1 MKRFKEIKELLSK
14 VYFDNEEA
22 ECVMTFL
29 DNIGFNNS
37 LGIVIDQDDYET
49 YLQEESGE
57 VVEMELMTAIDF
69 FQECTGREID
79 DRYSLGTVL
88 VMAID
93 DYVSQLKELK
103 EEQRRSDEQDRKEQ
117 DLERVRNKQYKE
129 VLMWFVF
136 LAFSSEGSLRDVL
149 EDLKRKDEEL
159 ALNVLEVMNSMVKW
173 SNK

>member
-159 ALNVLEVMNSMVKW
+159 ALNVLEVMNSMVK
-173 SNK
+173 